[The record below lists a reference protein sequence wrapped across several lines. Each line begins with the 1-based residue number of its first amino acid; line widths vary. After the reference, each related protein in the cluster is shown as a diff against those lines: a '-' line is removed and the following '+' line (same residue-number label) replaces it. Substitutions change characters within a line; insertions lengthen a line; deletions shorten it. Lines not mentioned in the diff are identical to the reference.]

1 MAEPK
6 IDPEWNDGNDDIRSQ
21 LKALLAVGIPLI
33 LIIGALIL
41 SLSYFKG
48 STSLG

>member
-33 LIIGALIL
+33 LILGALIL
-41 SLSYFKG
+41 SLNHFKA
-48 STSLG
+48 SS